1 MELKLAMLD
10 PSLLLRAL
18 DGMTNGIAKEG
29 SQVHFRLSLLRN
41 SLEVDVTPTQNG
53 IIQLA
58 EFIQAEVEV
67 MVASKTDEKVVKVW
81 SMKPA
86 EQSGQRRE
94 GEKKLCVYF
103 AGEGCRIGRNCN
115 YSHDWSVVDK
125 KADLCWICG
134 SLQHRKGE
142 CPVKHEAAG
151 KAGFRQAQGE
161 QQQQNKSQPIKPKV
175 AAEKGVAEDPKE
187 GSDGK
192 VRTSRSC

>member
-1 MELKLAMLD
+1 
-10 PSLLLRAL
+10 
-18 DGMTNGIAKEG
+18 MTNGIAKEG

-53 IIQLA
+53 IIQHPGRSGGDGGLKDGRESGEGLEHEA
-58 EFIQAEVEV
+58 
-67 MVASKTDEKVVKVW
+67 
-81 SMKPA
+81 
-86 EQSGQRRE
+86 QSGQRKE
-94 GEKKLCVYF
+94 GEKKPCVYF
-103 AGEGCRIGRNCN
+103 AGEGCRMGRNCN
-115 YSHDWSVVDK
+115 YSHDWSLVDK

-175 AAEKGVAEDPKE
+175 AAEKGELLTEATGLLKSLSIVKVIRVRSVKLEE
-187 GSDGK
+187 EFYGLLDG
-192 VRTSRSC
+192 